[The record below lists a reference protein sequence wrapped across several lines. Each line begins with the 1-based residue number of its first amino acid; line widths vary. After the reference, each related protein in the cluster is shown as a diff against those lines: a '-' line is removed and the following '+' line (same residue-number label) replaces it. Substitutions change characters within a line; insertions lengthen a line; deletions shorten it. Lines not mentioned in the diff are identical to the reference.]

1 MLIVLEGLDGAGKST
16 QVKKVR
22 EYLESA
28 GRQVEYVHFPQFDSP
43 VFGSLIAEFL
53 RGEFGSIDMVHPKLV
68 ALLFAEERRVAS
80 HRIKGW
86 LEEGRTV
93 LLDRYVYSNIAFQC
107 AKLSDEGEA
116 DRLADWILETEF
128 RSFAI
133 PKPDVSLFLDVPF
146 DFVKKSLESN
156 RVGDDRAYL
165 DGKEDIHEADIAFQS
180 RVRKMYLECTRK
192 DPDFIRVDCADEQGG
207 MGSPELIFGRI
218 RGYLDRKLNI
228 GK

>member
-16 QVKKVR
+16 QVKRVR
-22 EYLESA
+22 AYLESL
-28 GRQVEYVHFPQFDSP
+28 GRKVEYVHFPQFDSP

-68 ALLFAEERRVAS
+68 ALLFAEDRRVAS
-80 HRIKGW
+80 HQIKQW
-86 LEEGRTV
+86 LEDGKTV

-107 AKLSDEGEA
+107 AKLEDEAEA

-133 PKPDVSLFLDVPF
+133 PRPDVSLFLDVPF

-156 RVGDDRAYL
+156 RTGDDREYL
-165 DGKEDIHEADIAFQS
+165 DGKSDIHESDIEFQS

-192 DPDFIRVDCADEQGG
+192 DPDFIRVDCADENGN
-207 MGSPELIFGRI
+207 MEKPEVIFDRI
-218 RGYLDRKLNI
+218 REYLDDQLK
-228 GK
+228 K